1 MNEEQKRLQYEKYIR
16 KIIMPRFD
24 DILDFK
30 ITYRPSIGTP
40 VYEIVFIMDGTE
52 DEIEVEIE
60 NNIFEMKNLFDD
72 KVLFWVTFET
82 Y

>member
-24 DILDFK
+24 DILDFE

-40 VYEIVFIMDGTE
+40 VYEIVFTMDGTE

>member
-24 DILDFK
+24 DILDFE
-30 ITYRPSIGTP
+30 ITHKPSIGTP
-40 VYEIVFIMDGTE
+40 VYEIVFTMDGTE